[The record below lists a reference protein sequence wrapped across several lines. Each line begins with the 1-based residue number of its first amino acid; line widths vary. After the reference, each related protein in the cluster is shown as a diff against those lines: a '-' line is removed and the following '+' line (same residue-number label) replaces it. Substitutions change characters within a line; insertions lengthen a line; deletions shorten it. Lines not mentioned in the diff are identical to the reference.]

1 MGLLVDEIKIHIN
14 AYINYLT
21 FERNLSQKTLK
32 AYYSDLQHL
41 KKCLEQSEYQAVTT
55 ESIYFYFEKVLYESR
70 LKDTTIKRKYVTLK
84 SFFHFLIQK
93 KIITELPISNF
104 KKKYK
109 ISKKIPKTLSQN
121 EIISLLSYMQDELS
135 TAKTQFKMCICL
147 RNCTILELL
156 FSTGIRIG
164 ELTSINIEDIN
175 MEERTLLIFGKGRKE
190 RLLYLSN
197 NDVLNK
203 LIKWI
208 QMREF
213 FEPTTKALFVNKY
226 GNRLSIYSVENIFY
240 KYRDLSKINKT
251 STPHFLRHTFATL
264 LLDNGAD
271 LRAVQEILGHSNIS
285 TTQIYT
291 EVSTERKKEVLIKF
305 NPRNSFQL

>member
-1 MGLLVDEIKIHIN
+1 
-14 AYINYLT
+14 
-21 FERNLSQKTLK
+21 
-32 AYYSDLQHL
+32 
-41 KKCLEQSEYQAVTT
+41 
-55 ESIYFYFEKVLYESR
+55 
-70 LKDTTIKRKYVTLK
+70 
-84 SFFHFLIQK
+84 
-93 KIITELPISNF
+93 
-104 KKKYK
+104 
-109 ISKKIPKTLSQN
+109 
-121 EIISLLSYMQDELS
+121 MQDELS